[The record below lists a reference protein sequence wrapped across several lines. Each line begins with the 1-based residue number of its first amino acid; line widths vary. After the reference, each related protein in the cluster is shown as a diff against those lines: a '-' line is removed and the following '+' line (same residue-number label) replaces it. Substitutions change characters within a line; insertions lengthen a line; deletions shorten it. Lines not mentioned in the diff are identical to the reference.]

1 MPPGLLGRHNLATP
15 AAQLRPQA
23 GAHHPSW
30 SRVGP
35 PVARHSG
42 GDRSRRCWIT
52 SFSAP
57 VRRRSRAR
65 HAPMAQAGRL
75 RCLPMDVPEGFSP
88 ALILVLNLAGTFVFG
103 LSGGLAA
110 VRAKLDLFG
119 VVVLAAVVGLAG
131 GITRDVLIG
140 TPPATFRDW
149 RYLGAAAAAGVVC
162 FFAGRMLER
171 AERSVMIFDA
181 LGLGL
186 FAVTGATKALQF
198 GLGPVQAILL
208 GTITG
213 VGGGMLRDVL
223 LRQVPTVLREGLY
236 AIPALLGATV
246 LVVAQ
251 QAGSTNPVFP
261 VLGVLV
267 CVVVRLFGLRY
278 GVNVPTPPNGLHDG
292 SP

>member
-1 MPPGLLGRHNLATP
+1 M
-15 AAQLRPQA
+15 
-23 GAHHPSW
+23 
-30 SRVGP
+30 
-35 PVARHSG
+35 
-42 GDRSRRCWIT
+42 
-52 SFSAP
+52 
-57 VRRRSRAR
+57 
-65 HAPMAQAGRL
+65 
-75 RCLPMDVPEGFSP
+75 
-88 ALILVLNLAGTFVFG
+88 
-103 LSGGLAA
+103 
-110 VRAKLDLFG
+110 FG

-131 GITRDVLIG
+131 GVTRDVLIG
-140 TPPATFRDW
+140 TQPATFRDW
-149 RYLGAAAAAGVVC
+149 RYLAATAAAGLVC
-162 FFAGRMLER
+162 FFAGRALER

-251 QAGSTNPVFP
+251 EAGGQSPVFP

-278 GVNVPTPPNGLHDG
+278 QLNIPTPASDRHRTI
-292 SP
+292 S

>member
-1 MPPGLLGRHNLATP
+1 
-15 AAQLRPQA
+15 
-23 GAHHPSW
+23 
-30 SRVGP
+30 
-35 PVARHSG
+35 
-42 GDRSRRCWIT
+42 
-52 SFSAP
+52 
-57 VRRRSRAR
+57 
-65 HAPMAQAGRL
+65 
-75 RCLPMDVPEGFSP
+75 MDVPAGFSP
-88 ALILVLNLAGTFVFG
+88 TLILVLNLAGTFVFG

-149 RYLGAAAAAGVVC
+149 RYLAATAAAGLVC
-162 FFAGRMLER
+162 FFAGRALER

-198 GLGPVQAILL
+198 GLGPLQAVLL

-236 AIPALLGATV
+236 AIPALLGASV

-251 QAGSTNPVFP
+251 EAGATNALFP
-261 VLGVLV
+261 VLGVVV
-267 CVVVRLFGLRY
+267 CVVVRVFGLRY
-278 GVNVPTPPNGLHDG
+278 EVNVPTPPTNHHDTD
-292 SP
+292 PRT

>member
-1 MPPGLLGRHNLATP
+1 
-15 AAQLRPQA
+15 
-23 GAHHPSW
+23 
-30 SRVGP
+30 
-35 PVARHSG
+35 
-42 GDRSRRCWIT
+42 
-52 SFSAP
+52 
-57 VRRRSRAR
+57 
-65 HAPMAQAGRL
+65 
-75 RCLPMDVPEGFSP
+75 MDVPQGFSP
-88 ALILVLNLAGTFVFG
+88 ALILVLT
-103 LSGGLAA
+103 
-110 VRAKLDLFG
+110 
-119 VVVLAAVVGLAG
+119 AVVGLAG

-149 RYLGAAAAAGVVC
+149 RYLAAAGAAGVVC
-162 FFAGRMLER
+162 FFFGRALER
-171 AERSVMIFDA
+171 VERSVMIFDA

-223 LRQVPTVLREGLY
+223 LREVPTVLREGLY

-261 VLGVLV
+261 VLGAVV
-267 CVVVRLFGLRY
+267 CVVVRLVGLRY
-278 GVNVPTPPNGLHDG
+278 GVDVPTSPDGHHDG
-292 SP
+292 T

>member
-1 MPPGLLGRHNLATP
+1 VHVSSRCQYPCGPRTVEP
-15 AAQLRPQA
+15 AQLPY
-23 GAHHPSW
+23 S
-30 SRVGP
+30 
-35 PVARHSG
+35 
-42 GDRSRRCWIT
+42 
-52 SFSAP
+52 
-57 VRRRSRAR
+57 
-65 HAPMAQAGRL
+65 
-75 RCLPMDVPEGFSP
+75 PMDVPEGFSP
-88 ALILVLNLAGTFVFG
+88 TLILVLNLAGTFVFG

-149 RYLGAAAAAGVVC
+149 RYVAAAAAAGLVC
-162 FFAGRMLER
+162 FFAGRVLER
-171 AERSVMIFDA
+171 AQRSIMIFDA

-198 GLGPVQAILL
+198 GLGPVQAIIL

-246 LVVAQ
+246 LVAAQ
-251 QAGSTNPVFP
+251 RAGSTNPLFP
-261 VLGVLV
+261 VLGVAV

-278 GVNVPTPPNGLHDG
+278 EVNVPTPPSDHHDNT
-292 SP
+292 S

>member
-1 MPPGLLGRHNLATP
+1 
-15 AAQLRPQA
+15 
-23 GAHHPSW
+23 
-30 SRVGP
+30 
-35 PVARHSG
+35 
-42 GDRSRRCWIT
+42 
-52 SFSAP
+52 
-57 VRRRSRAR
+57 
-65 HAPMAQAGRL
+65 
-75 RCLPMDVPEGFSP
+75 MDVPKGFSP
-88 ALILVLNLAGTFVFG
+88 MLILVLNLAGTFVFG

-119 VVVLAAVVGLAG
+119 VVVLAAVVALAG

-149 RYLGAAAAAGVVC
+149 RYLAAAAAAGVVC

-171 AERSVMIFDA
+171 AEPSVMVFDA

-208 GTITG
+208 GAITG

-223 LRQVPTVLREGLY
+223 LREVPTVLREGLY
-236 AIPALLGATV
+236 AIPALLGAAV

-251 QAGSTNPVFP
+251 EAGRTNPVFP
-261 VLGVLV
+261 VLGALV
-267 CVVVRLFGLRY
+267 CVAVRLVGLRY
-278 GVNVPTPPNGLHDG
+278 GVNVPTPSSDHHDG
-292 SP
+292 TA

>member
-1 MPPGLLGRHNLATP
+1 
-15 AAQLRPQA
+15 
-23 GAHHPSW
+23 
-30 SRVGP
+30 
-35 PVARHSG
+35 
-42 GDRSRRCWIT
+42 
-52 SFSAP
+52 
-57 VRRRSRAR
+57 
-65 HAPMAQAGRL
+65 
-75 RCLPMDVPEGFSP
+75 MDVPAGFSP
-88 ALILVLNLAGTFVFG
+88 TLILVLNLAGTFVFG

-110 VRAKLDLFG
+110 VRARLDLFG

-149 RYLGAAAAAGVVC
+149 RYLAATAAAGVVC
-162 FFAGRMLER
+162 FFAGRALER

-213 VGGGMLRDVL
+213 VGGGMLRDML
-223 LRQVPTVLREGLY
+223 LREVPTVLREGLY
-236 AIPALLGATV
+236 AIPALLGASV

-251 QAGSTNPVFP
+251 QLGSTNPLYP
-261 VLGVLV
+261 VLGVVV

-278 GVNVPTPPNGLHDG
+278 GVSVPTPAVEEHDTAA
-292 SP
+292 